1 MTLYQMIRKRGQA
14 ALEFLMTYGWAFL
27 VMIAVIAGIVALDP
41 LGAAQTSINTCQI
54 GGALSCGSDAL
65 VLSAAGSGGS
75 LDVRFENAGRE
86 SITVD
91 NITISNSAGD
101 GNESM
106 ENSSFVMAPGETF
119 DVEFGNP
126 NSTIG
131 GGLVSGDQYTFELSA
146 EVYTTRVGDSYSR
159 PLTGQI
165 RATAS

>member
-1 MTLYQMIRKRGQA
+1 MIRKRGQA

-65 VLSAAGSGGS
+65 VLSADSNT
-75 LDVRFENAGRE
+75 LEVRFENAGRE
-86 SITVD
+86 SITVE
-91 NITISNSAGD
+91 NMTISNSAGD
-101 GNESM
+101 TPDT
-106 ENSSFVMAPGETF
+106 NSTSYTIAPGETR
-119 DVEFGNP
+119 DVDFGDP
-126 NSTIG
+126 NSTVG
-131 GGLVSGDQYTFELSA
+131 GSLVSGDQYTFELSA
-146 EVYTTRVGDSYSR
+146 VVYNTRVGDSYSR